1 MITCAIQNE
10 GTLLPFPLVI
20 GVLALAAGIFFAVWM
35 LSRSSKEKIE
45 RLEQQGRRLALQL
58 QTHEDEIVK
67 QQTLM
72 SLLNDVSALMLE
84 PGSTD
89 FSPVKLSMW
98 MVSECVNVD
107 HVCVWQN
114 VERDGEAC
122 FALLCRWTGDSM
134 SYEENV
140 LERPYRETLPKT
152 RNILAQGL
160 SINGPLENVPEDERG
175 FFGEMGIRS
184 LLLAPLFFSGAFW
197 GFVSF
202 DDSENGRVFTA
213 AEDKLLRA
221 WGLLAIGAIQR
232 GRSIDDMRDLLSR
245 LEAANR
251 AKSVFLAN
259 MSHEI
264 RTPLHS
270 IIGMTTIGEAAEDAQ
285 RKDYSFSRIKDAS
298 AHLLGVI
305 NDILDMSK
313 IEAGKFEIDPAEFEF
328 AALIRRVLSVIAY
341 KVGEKGQSLA
351 VETDTGIPKYLIG
364 DDQRLA
370 QVITNLLSNAV
381 KFTDE
386 GGSIGL
392 RSVLESTD
400 GEGFTVRFEVSDN
413 GIGISEEQQARLFQS
428 FQQAENSTSRKF
440 GGTGL
445 GLSISKNIVEMMG
458 GDIWVR
464 SELHKGSTFMFTVRM
479 LAGRAQGGAA
489 PEGEPGPGAG
499 GVFEGRRVLLAED
512 VEINREIFIALLEP
526 ARLEI
531 ACAKNGAEAVA
542 MFAAAPEGY
551 DMIFMDLQMPEL
563 DGLEATRRIRA
574 LEHPWASKVPILAMT
589 ANVFR
594 EDIEMCLAAGMDGHL
609 GKPLDMDEIM
619 SQLEKYLG

>member
-1 MITCAIQNE
+1 MLT
-10 GTLLPFPLVI
+10 
-20 GVLALAAGIFFAVWM
+20 ALAATIFLSAAALSYAIWM
-35 LSRSSKEKIE
+35 LVRSRKKQKQ
-45 RLEQQGRRLALQL
+45 LEQQGRRLELQL
-58 QTHEDEIVK
+58 RNNEDEIDK

-84 PGSTD
+84 SESTD

-98 MVSECVNVD
+98 MVSECVLVD

-114 VERDGEAC
+114 VERDGEAR
-122 FALLCRWTGDSM
+122 FALLCRWTGESM

-140 LERPYRETLPKT
+140 MERAYHDTLPKT
-152 RNILAQGL
+152 RDMLAQGS
-160 SINGPLENVPEDERG
+160 SINGSLENVPEGERA
-175 FFGEMGIRS
+175 FFRDMGIRS
-184 LLLAPLFFSGAFW
+184 LLVAPLFFSGAFW

-202 DDSENGRVFTA
+202 DDCSKDRVFTT

-232 GRSIDDMRDLLSR
+232 GRAIDDMKELLSK

-270 IIGMTTIGEAAEDAQ
+270 IIGMTSIGEAASDTQ
-285 RKDYSFSRIKDAS
+285 RKDYSFSKIKDAS

-313 IEAGKFEIDPAEFEF
+313 IEAGKFEMDPAEFEF
-328 AALIRRVLSVIAY
+328 SGMMRRVLSVITY
-341 KVGEKGQSLA
+341 KVGEKGQTLR
-351 VETDTGIPKYLIG
+351 VETDENIPKTLVG

-386 GGSIGL
+386 GGEIAFRGI
-392 RSVLESTD
+392 LEAREDESCTL
-400 GEGFTVRFEVSDN
+400 RFEISDN

-458 GDIWVR
+458 GSIWVR
-464 SELHKGSTFMFTVRM
+464 SEPHKGSTFTFTVR
-479 LAGRAQGGAA
+479 LLTGQAQTDAA
-489 PEGEPGPGAG
+489 PEAGETTQEPGD
-499 GVFEGRRVLLAED
+499 VFKGRRVLLAED
-512 VEINREIFIALLEP
+512 VEINREIFIALLGP
-526 ARLEI
+526 ALLKI
-531 ACAKNGAEAVA
+531 DCAKNGAEAVA
-542 MFAAAPEGY
+542 MFSAAPESY
-551 DMIFMDLQMPEL
+551 DMIFMDIQMPEL

-574 LEHPWASKVPILAMT
+574 LEPPKAKTVPILAMT

-594 EDIEMCLAAGMDGHL
+594 EDIEMCLKAGMNGHL
-609 GKPLDMDEIM
+609 GKPLDMDEVM
-619 SQLEKYLG
+619 NELRKYLG